1 MIENSNNE
9 VLKKWDEMGFLE
21 NVPENVKIPL
31 SNEYEKLYLFIKDLD
46 DNKRF
51 NHADL
56 QELMDI
62 GIALV
67 YDVISETPDH
77 SFNTNN
83 LYKLFFNTQIKELGD
98 SKLVDGYGELPV
110 YLLIRNFIVNDEAK
124 EINSKLNIDAEYLL
138 TDLITKYY
146 KNNFLK
152 NI

>member
-77 SFNTNN
+77 SFNMNN

-138 TDLITKYY
+138 SDLITKYY

>member
-1 MIENSNNE
+1 MIENANNE

-77 SFNTNN
+77 AFNTNN
-83 LYKLFFNTQIKELGD
+83 LYKLFFNTQLKELGE
-98 SKLVDGYGELPV
+98 SELVDGYGELPV
-110 YLLIRNFIVNDEAK
+110 YLFIRNFIVNDEAK
-124 EINSKLNIDAEYLL
+124 EINGKLNIDAEYLL

>member
-1 MIENSNNE
+1 MTNSND
-9 VLKKWDEMGFLE
+9 VLKKWEDMGFLE
-21 NVPENVKIPL
+21 NVPENIKPQL
-31 SNEYEKLYLFIKDLD
+31 SNEYEKLFLFIKDLD

-77 SFNTNN
+77 SFDTNN
-83 LYKLFFNTQIKELGD
+83 LYKIFFNTPIKDLGD
-98 SKLVDGYGELPV
+98 SELVNGYGELPI
-110 YLLIRNFIVNDEAK
+110 YLLIRNFIVNDEGK
-124 EINSKLNIDAEYLL
+124 EINNKLNINVEYLL
-138 TDLITKYY
+138 TDLITNYY
-146 KNNFLK
+146 NNNYIK

>member
-1 MIENSNNE
+1 MIENSNHE

-77 SFNTNN
+77 SFNMNN

-98 SKLVDGYGELPV
+98 SKLVDGYGELPI

>member
-67 YDVISETPDH
+67 YDVVSETPDH
-77 SFNTNN
+77 SFNMNN

-124 EINSKLNIDAEYLL
+124 EINSKLNINAEYLL

>member
-77 SFNTNN
+77 SFNMNN

-124 EINSKLNIDAEYLL
+124 EINSKLNINAEYLL

>member
-77 SFNTNN
+77 SFNMNN
-83 LYKLFFNTQIKELGD
+83 LYKLFFNTQIKELGN

>member
-9 VLKKWDEMGFLE
+9 MLKKWDEMGFLE

-77 SFNTNN
+77 SFNMNN

>member
-77 SFNTNN
+77 SFNMNN

>member
-21 NVPENVKIPL
+21 NIPENVKIPL

-77 SFNTNN
+77 SFNMNN
-83 LYKLFFNTQIKELGD
+83 LYKLFFNTQIKELGN

>member
-1 MIENSNNE
+1 
-9 VLKKWDEMGFLE
+9 
-21 NVPENVKIPL
+21 
-31 SNEYEKLYLFIKDLD
+31 
-46 DNKRF
+46 
-51 NHADL
+51 
-56 QELMDI
+56 MDI

>member
-1 MIENSNNE
+1 MIENANNE

-21 NVPENVKIPL
+21 NVVENVKIPL

-77 SFNTNN
+77 AFNTNN
-83 LYKLFFNTQIKELGD
+83 LYKLFFNTQLKELGE
-98 SKLVDGYGELPV
+98 SELVDGYGELPV
-110 YLLIRNFIVNDEAK
+110 YLFIRNFIVNDEAK
-124 EINSKLNIDAEYLL
+124 EINGKLNIDAEYLL